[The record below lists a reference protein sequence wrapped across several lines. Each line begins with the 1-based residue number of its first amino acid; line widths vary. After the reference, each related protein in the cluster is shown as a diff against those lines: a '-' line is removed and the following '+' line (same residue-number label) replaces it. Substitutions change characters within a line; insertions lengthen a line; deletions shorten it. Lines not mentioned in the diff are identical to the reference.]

1 VEAFGS
7 LFDKVYFGNTL
18 WKWTVAA
25 AIVVGVFLLL
35 LLIRRLVRSNYE
47 RFAQTAK
54 AELLEMPLKIA
65 SRTAVPFLFF
75 ASLFAGLQAL
85 QLQPK
90 AAAVIVKLFTI
101 AAFWQVGLW
110 ISAGVLAWVDRK
122 QQHAM
127 ATDRAAA
134 SSIGIIGF
142 MARIVIWAFVLLLTL
157 DNLGIEIKPLLA
169 GLGIGGI
176 AVALAVQNV
185 LGDLLASLSIALD
198 KPFVVGDAIAV
209 DNFNGTVEQI
219 GIKSVRV
226 RSVTGEQI
234 IMPNADLLK
243 SRVRNYG
250 RMQERRIVLN
260 VAVDLATPRDKLAKI
275 PGLLK
280 TMIEQDR
287 DARFDRCHFARLT
300 PSAAEFEAV
309 FFVLTPNYTRYMDIQ
324 QRINFAIIETFDTER
339 IQFAQS
345 VQKLLLEGGGA
356 ALEAQMSEGRKTT

>member
-1 VEAFGS
+1 
-7 LFDKVYFGNTL
+7 
-18 WKWTVAA
+18 
-25 AIVVGVFLLL
+25 
-35 LLIRRLVRSNYE
+35 
-47 RFAQTAK
+47 
-54 AELLEMPLKIA
+54 
-65 SRTAVPFLFF
+65 
-75 ASLFAGLQAL
+75 
-85 QLQPK
+85 
-90 AAAVIVKLFTI
+90 
-101 AAFWQVGLW
+101 
-110 ISAGVLAWVDRK
+110 
-122 QQHAM
+122 
-127 ATDRAAA
+127 
-134 SSIGIIGF
+134 
-142 MARIVIWAFVLLLTL
+142 VLLLTL

-280 TMIEQDR
+280 AMIEQDR